1 MARKYFGTDGVRG
14 RVGEHPMTVD
24 FALRLASAAA
34 RVLAPNGGTVLIGK
48 DTRLSGYMFEAAL
61 EAGFVAAGVNVM
73 LIGPLPTPGIAYLTR
88 KFECSF
94 GIVISAS
101 HNLYDDNGIK
111 FFDAEGGKLSDEIEE
126 AIEAE
131 LDRGPITRSSVDLG
145 RATRVDKSRR
155 HYQDFCVES
164 LPKGMT
170 LEGMKLVVDCA
181 NGAGYK
187 VVPRTLTDLGAEI
200 IPIGCSPNGR
210 NINDGCGSTAPGL
223 LQLTVPGVRAAAG
236 IALDG
241 DGDRLVMVDGL
252 GRIVDGDQ
260 LIYIIAT
267 ARKRAGTLQGP
278 VVGTVMS
285 NLGLEVALREQGIE
299 FKRAAGRRPLRAQHA
314 ARIRRLGRRRVFGT
328 HPVAG
333 QDHYGRCVDGGTAGA
348 RRHARNEAGARG
360 ARGRHG
366 ALPADHDQRESRR
379 GNSIPR
385 PSRKW
390 KTRCRRWRCAWGA
403 TAAWS
408 CGPRGPNRSSASWW
422 RLATRPIPCVVPRKS
437 PPWYAALRPEGRAAI
452 IAPLF

>member
-1 MARKYFGTDGVRG
+1 MARKFFGTDGVRG
-14 RVGEHPMTVD
+14 RVGESPMTVD

-34 RVLAPNGGTVLIGK
+34 RVLAPSGGTVLIGK

-94 GIVISAS
+94 GVVISAS

-111 FFDAEGGKLSDEIEE
+111 FFDADGGKLSDEVEL

-131 LDRGPITRSSVDLG
+131 LERGPITRSSKDLG

-164 LPKGMT
+164 MPKGMT
-170 LEGMKLVVDCA
+170 LDNMKLVVDCGH
-181 NGAGYK
+181 GAGYK
-187 VVPRTLTDLGAEI
+187 VVPRTMADLGAEI

-210 NINDGCGSTAPGL
+210 NINAGCGSTAPEL
-223 LQLTVPGVRAAAG
+223 VQLTVPGVRADAG

-252 GRIVDGDQ
+252 GRKVDGDQ

-267 ARKRAGTLQGP
+267 ARKRAGLLKGP

-285 NLGLEVALREQGIE
+285 NLGLEVALRQQGIE
-299 FKRAAGRRPLRAQHA
+299 FKRAQVGDRYVLSLLREFGGEVGGESSGHILLLDKTTTGDALMA
-314 ARIRRLGRRRVFGT
+314 ALQVLAVMRETGQALAELATGMPRFPQTMINVKVAKRFDPKAVPEVQDAVAKVSKRLGDDGRVVLRPSGTEPVIRVMVEAREETDTVRCAEEIAAVVRRV
-328 HPVAG
+328 
-333 QDHYGRCVDGGTAGA
+333 
-348 RRHARNEAGARG
+348 
-360 ARGRHG
+360 
-366 ALPADHDQRESRR
+366 
-379 GNSIPR
+379 
-385 PSRKW
+385 
-390 KTRCRRWRCAWGA
+390 
-403 TAAWS
+403 
-408 CGPRGPNRSSASWW
+408 AS
-422 RLATRPIPCVVPRKS
+422 
-437 PPWYAALRPEGRAAI
+437 
-452 IAPLF
+452 